1 VIAIRSGLPL
11 NRRKGY
17 MKAQVCIAITVAVI
31 TTALAE
37 TPVRIKP
44 EMLLHWL
51 RPQYPYEARSRHI
64 QGSGLFLLSINTKT
78 GLVTKVGKILSTGSA
93 ILDNA
98 FTAAVWYWGFKPNT
112 PKEVLVPITFTMRG
126 NGTAT
131 LSGQPL
137 PSSF

>member
-1 VIAIRSGLPL
+1 MAHE
-11 NRRKGY
+11 
-17 MKAQVCIAITVAVI
+17 MKAQIICIALS
-31 TTALAE
+31 TAMLKDTAWAE
-37 TPVRIKP
+37 TPRIKQ
-44 EMLLHWL
+44 EMLLHWR
-51 RPQYPYEARSRHI
+51 RPQYPYEARSRQI

-78 GLVTKVGKILSTGSA
+78 GLVTKVRKVQSTGSA

-112 PKEVLVPITFTMRG
+112 PKELLVPITFTMRG

-131 LSGQPL
+131 LSGEPL

>member
-1 VIAIRSGLPL
+1 LIDFIRRLIDV
-11 NRRKGY
+11 
-17 MKAQVCIAITVAVI
+17 KAPIICIALSIAMLTG
-31 TTALAE
+31 TARAE
-37 TPVRIKP
+37 TPRIKQ
-44 EMLLHWL
+44 EMLLHWV
-51 RPQYPYEARSRHI
+51 RPQYPYEARSRQI

-78 GLVTKVGKILSTGSA
+78 GLVTKVRKVQSTGSP

-112 PKEVLVPITFTMRG
+112 PKELLVPITFTMRG